1 MVDYSAIKVNCPSI
15 AFFFAHLCSLLESI
29 EGYFLERISFFVGE
43 DCLYTFVLSSL
54 FPLVSYSAKVAR
66 LLKMFEV
73 RSSDLETMLSSSDD
87 RVVLEAT
94 SVSTP
99 YKAWNI
105 SCSLIG
111 KDEERMRDS
120 LSLLC

>member
-29 EGYFLERISFFVGE
+29 EGYCLERISFFVGE

-54 FPLVSYSAKVAR
+54 FPLVSYFAKVAR

-73 RSSDLETMLSSSDD
+73 RSSDLETGLSSSDD
-87 RVVLEAT
+87 HVVLEAT
-94 SVSTP
+94 SVST
-99 YKAWNI
+99 
-105 SCSLIG
+105 L
-111 KDEERMRDS
+111 
-120 LSLLC
+120 

>member
-1 MVDYSAIKVNCPSI
+1 MVDYSTIKVNCPSI

-43 DCLYTFVLSSL
+43 DCPYTFVLSSL

-87 RVVLEAT
+87 HVVLEAT

-111 KDEERMRDS
+111 KDEERIRDS